1 MKNNNSNFINELLKD
16 LKETSKYLTEDYIFN
31 GEEGPMEPGMEEI
44 PHGEAGPEGQVADP
58 TVPQQQAQAA
68 QQGDNAEEQAMH
80 AQEVIRHEPIIGKI
94 RETAIEGLKKYSDNP
109 TSKLYEFFKKVFL
122 ESDKV
127 LTDTGSKN

>member
-1 MKNNNSNFINELLKD
+1 MEKNKKFVEDLLKD
-16 LKETSKYLTEDYIFN
+16 LKNTSKYLSEAYIFD
-31 GEEGPMEPGMEEI
+31 EHEGAPVEPGMED
-44 PHGEAGPEGQVADP
+44 GPSMGNDP
-58 TVPQQQAQAA
+58 TIPQQQPQMA
-68 QQGDNAEEQAMH
+68 QQGDSQEEIAMH

-94 RETAIEGLKKYSDNP
+94 RETAIEGLKKYADNP